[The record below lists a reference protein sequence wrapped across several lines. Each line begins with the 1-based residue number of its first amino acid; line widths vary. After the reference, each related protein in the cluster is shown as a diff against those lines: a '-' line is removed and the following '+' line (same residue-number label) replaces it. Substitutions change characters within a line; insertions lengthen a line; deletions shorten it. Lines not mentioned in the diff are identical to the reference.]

1 MLRIEHY
8 EGPRDF
14 IAAVE
19 GYLLEQEVTNSLLLG
34 NALRQLHGVP
44 THPGEVYYAAAFA
57 GETLVGAASQ
67 QQPFPVILSAGM
79 APDVAAAF
87 ARAFLA
93 DNQPVSGVIAA
104 RPQAEA
110 FTAIWRDLTGQ
121 GVALQMGQG
130 VYALYQVRY
139 RGDAPGALRPAAA
152 GDLPLLTRWIQG
164 FHDEATPHDPAF
176 DAEDVAR
183 RRLSDASVYLWE
195 AGGEVVSMAAKA
207 RPTRTGITV
216 NLVYTPPELRGRGYA
231 TACVAALSQAL
242 LDSGRTFCT
251 LFTDL
256 ANPTANHIY
265 QRIGYDYVC
274 DFLHIRFEAG

>member
-8 EGPRDF
+8 EGPGDF
-14 IAAVE
+14 IAAAE
-19 GYLLEQEVTNSLLLG
+19 GYLLEQEVRNSLLLG

-44 THPGEVYYAAAFA
+44 THPGEVYYAAAFE
-57 GETLVGAASQ
+57 GETLVGVASQ
-67 QQPFPVILSAGM
+67 QPPFPVILSAEM
-79 APDVAAAF
+79 VPEVVAAF
-87 ARAFLA
+87 ARALLA
-93 DNQPVSGVIAA
+93 DEQPVSGVIGP

-110 FTAIWRDLTGQ
+110 FTALWRDLTGQ
-121 GVALQMGQG
+121 GVALEMGQG
-130 VYALYQVRY
+130 VYALREVRY
-139 RGDAPGALRPAAA
+139 RGDAPGALRPVTPD
-152 GDLPLLTRWIQG
+152 DLPLLTRWIQA
-164 FHDEATPHDPAF
+164 FHDEATPDDPPV
-176 DAEDVAR
+176 DAADLAR

-207 RPTRTGITV
+207 RPTRHGITV

-242 LDSGRTFCT
+242 LDSGRAFCT

-256 ANPTANHIY
+256 ANPTSNHIY

-274 DFLHIRFEAG
+274 DFVNSRFGAG